1 MNEVQTQTQ
10 AQARPQAQVTPGTAM
25 RNALQAKATQQ
36 LFENALGKN
45 AGAFTT
51 SLIEVFSSDT
61 VLQKCEIGAVIREAQ
76 KAATLNLPINKNL
89 GFSYIVPYFNK
100 KTGATDPTF
109 QLGYKG
115 LIQLALRTGY
125 YKNINADIVYEGELS
140 GKNKLTGEIELNGV
154 KHSDKVVGYFAYI
167 EFLNG
172 FHKTLYMSVEDIAKH
187 AVTYSKSTKQSMN
200 QLIARAGQPP
210 LQGLGWYNNF
220 DEMAK
225 KTVLRL
231 LISKYGYMSVDMQT
245 AISDDTDGER
255 GSTSQETQPVQ
266 EATYTEVE
274 VPSPEEEEEEEEG
287 EEEAPTDAPEAPEP
301 QQEETDDE
309 VPF

>member
-1 MNEVQTQTQ
+1 MNELQTQKQ
-10 AQARPQAQVTPGTAM
+10 AQPQAPVKPGTAM

-100 KTGATDPTF
+100 KTGTTDPTF

-187 AVTYSKSTKQSMN
+187 AVTYSKSTKQSME

-231 LISKYGYMSVDMQT
+231 LISKYGYLSIDMQT
-245 AISDDTDGER
+245 AISEDTDGER
-255 GSTSQETQPVQ
+255 GSTSQEDRPVQ
-266 EATYTEVE
+266 EATYTEVV
-274 VPSPEEEEEEEEG
+274 VPSPEEETPE
-287 EEEAPTDAPEAPEP
+287 DAPEVQEAQDAEP
-301 QQEETDDE
+301 QEEPDDE

>member
-1 MNEVQTQTQ
+1 MNELQTQKQ
-10 AQARPQAQVTPGTAM
+10 AQPQAPVKPGTAM

-100 KTGATDPTF
+100 KTGTTDPTF

-125 YKNINADIVYEGELS
+125 YKNINADIVYEGELA

-172 FHKTLYMSVEDIAKH
+172 FHKTLYMSVEDVAKH
-187 AVTYSKSTKQSMN
+187 AVTYSKGTKQSME

-231 LISKYGYMSVDMQT
+231 LISKYGYLSIDMQT
-245 AISDDTDGER
+245 AISEDTDGER
-255 GSTSQETQPVQ
+255 GSTSQEDRPVQ
-266 EATYTEVE
+266 EATYTEVV
-274 VPSPEEEEEEEEG
+274 VPSPEEEEETPE
-287 EEEAPTDAPEAPEP
+287 DAPEVQEAQDAEP
-301 QQEETDDE
+301 QEEPDDE